1 MKKLFLTSLLAVFAA
16 SGAQAANVI
25 DGNPLYMPRAGH
37 FYSVTDL
44 SSHTHVANTADTVTL
59 GEEFGYGI
67 SDKLGI
73 MISTDVSEDE
83 EFDAYGWDEFSVAG
97 AYRFFDD
104 GGWKADVIGAYGVG
118 PVWAWHRPFLDKT
131 NTDYLWTLGVRGGFV
146 AHNWTIAGHAYVHY
160 MNDESFNWNE
170 DKGFQGIHMTTLGL
184 DGQYLIDSK
193 WNLVAGVEYTGF
205 LDKEWYGI
213 PGAKVENAGSWDGYF
228 GVNYNIDATKFV
240 GAYINGSM
248 NHRGGTNADEWEFD
262 DGFGFGMK
270 FGIDF

>member
-16 SGAQAANVI
+16 SGAQATNVI

-73 MISTDVSEDE
+73 RITTNFEEDE
-83 EFDAYGWDEFSVAG
+83 EFDAYRWGDFGIAG

-104 GGWKADVIGAYGVG
+104 GGWKADVIGEYAVG
-118 PVWAWHRPFLDKT
+118 PVYDYHRPFLAKAD
-131 NTDYLWTLGVRGGFV
+131 TDYLWTLGVRGGYV
-146 AHNWTIAGHAYVHY
+146 AHNWTIAGHAYFHY
-160 MNDESFNWNE
+160 FNDESFNWNE
-170 DKGFQGIHMTTLGL
+170 DKGFQGMHMATLGL
-184 DGQYLIDSK
+184 DGQYLIDSQ
-193 WNLVAGVEYTGF
+193 WNLVAGVEYMGI
-205 LDKEWYGI
+205 LDDELYGT
-213 PGAKVENAGSWDGYF
+213 PGWKIKNAGTWEGYF

-248 NHRGGTNADEWEFD
+248 NHQGGTGADEWEFD